1 MFKPIKKWKDS
12 DSLTSKFQGRLKCV
26 SSNNGL
32 CQTGPRLADTNSYG
46 TLFYPFKKCG
56 GRYNAIDDPYT
67 RVCVSNKVKNMNAK
81 VFNLCQV

>member
-1 MFKPIKKWKDS
+1 MFKLIKKWKDS

-26 SSNNGL
+26 SSNGL

-81 VFNLCQV
+81 VFNLYQV